1 MARRVMDLGDS
12 WHILI
17 TENFAMQLI
26 PLYEEYR
33 NNIRLLGSYE
43 IKHGEKLNVYSAYSG
58 DYGNPELPEKFKKI
72 YTRQ

>member
-1 MARRVMDLGDS
+1 
-12 WHILI
+12 
-17 TENFAMQLI
+17 MQLK

-33 NNIRLLGSYE
+33 NNIRLIGSYE
-43 IKHGEKLNVYSAYSG
+43 IKHGEKINVYSAYSD